1 MTFAFPEGASAQILP
16 GRHVACIEELL
27 ERVTHM
33 PDIEAEQELLA
44 RKARQSAETA
54 RLQIQLRTLDNARGV
69 KGHES
74 REIGYR
80 LQEMTAENAL
90 LTAALKQVRV
100 RMERT
105 NWGNAVRAVF
115 GSEGWAQCREW
126 MAQESAFAAHGASS
140 SPGLP
145 ENDESMDVEVERPRG

>member
-1 MTFAFPEGASAQILP
+1 MTLTDPDAGTAQGIPTRHLASL
-16 GRHVACIEELL
+16 EELL

-105 NWGNAVRAVF
+105 N
-115 GSEGWAQCREW
+115 
-126 MAQESAFAAHGASS
+126 
-140 SPGLP
+140 
-145 ENDESMDVEVERPRG
+145 